1 MVIADTGGVGGLF
14 GSIIGQNRWCITTF
28 ATIAAIV
35 WATNNVIQH
44 QIGHAAEESDSESD
58 EEEEDAVNN
67 DGLAEE
73 DESSKAAN
81 VFLAHGSIQY
91 FPTDELLTIFG
102 CVSHEFKDYAR
113 REFNDRLVKCHPSL
127 VDAVGGGS
135 ENIDSISW
143 KDWCRFELG
152 EDKSMHMGEHIS
164 ISRGESLRDFDVLL
178 EVKMSEQIILH
189 GCSPLRFE
197 GGEVECEFRLPHFSI
212 DAPMPD
218 DHDEFSYPDP
228 YFPGA
233 ICYRYWC
240 GRDDVSVQ
248 QKSLCKAL
256 YGINSPEMLKVHVVL
271 RSRQTGKM
279 VTVLSTSEPNQI
291 IGEDYGDDVGNYAPC
306 YDNRCILFQEDNR
319 LGCEIGFD
327 LYCAT
332 DDVDTAQNSIQFG
345 TRTIY
350 EDEKDSED
358 NEESDQESDENA
370 DEDDEDDDGDTSE
383 SEDDYFTLTFR
394 FFICDKEEWEVVESL
409 VLQAMS
415 SWKWG

>member
-1 MVIADTGGVGGLF
+1 MANLPDRQLT
-14 GSIIGQNRWCITTF
+14 
-28 ATIAAIV
+28 
-35 WATNNVIQH
+35 
-44 QIGHAAEESDSESD
+44 
-58 EEEEDAVNN
+58 
-67 DGLAEE
+67 
-73 DESSKAAN
+73 SKAAS
-81 VFLAHGSIQY
+81 VFLAYGSIQY

-102 CVSHEFKDYAR
+102 CVNHEFKDYAR

-127 VDAVGGGS
+127 VDAVGGS

-164 ISRGESLRDFDVLL
+164 SRGESLSDFDVLL
-178 EVKMSEQIILH
+178 EVKKSEQIILH

-197 GGEVECEFRLPHFSI
+197 GDEGDEVECEFRLPHFSI
-212 DAPMPD
+212 DAPMPEVD

-233 ICYRYWC
+233 IAYRYWC

-256 YGINSPEMLKVHVVL
+256 HGINSPEMLKVHVVL
-271 RSRQTGKM
+271 RSRQTGQM
-279 VTVLSTSEPNQI
+279 VTVLSSSEPNQI
-291 IGEDYGDDVGNYAPC
+291 IGEDYGNDVGDYEPK

-319 LGCEIGFD
+319 LGCEIGFN

-332 DDVDTAQNSIQFG
+332 DVDTAQNSIQFS
-345 TRTIY
+345 TRAIY
-350 EDEKDSED
+350 EDEDDSED
-358 NEESDQESDENA
+358 NEESDQESDENT

-383 SEDDYFTLTFR
+383 NEDDFFTMTFQ
-394 FFICDKEEWEVVESL
+394 FYICDQDEWEVVESL
-409 VLQAMS
+409 VLQAMR